1 MKENYEERK
10 GQHGKDSTILIQKI
24 RREKV
29 KRKDWK
35 VLDNSKF
42 YL

>member
-10 GQHGKDSTILIQKI
+10 GQYGKDSTILIQKI